1 MTVESDIYPEQGIVI
16 TRVTGSPVFE
26 EIRDHQRAL
35 EKSPG
40 FDPDFHHLFDL
51 TEVQNLRVSTEEI
64 RNLASTTLFSPTSR
78 RAVVAPRDAPFG
90 LSRMY
95 EGFSSLPEGTL
106 MVFRSRKEALAWLGI
121 SEEEL

>member
-1 MTVESDIYPEQGIVI
+1 MTIESEIYPELGVVI
-16 TRVTGSPVFE
+16 TRVTASTVFE

-35 EKSPG
+35 AENPD

-78 RAVVAPRDAPFG
+78 RAVVAPRDASFG

-106 MVFRSRKEALAWLGI
+106 MVFRTRKEALAWLDVPG
-121 SEEEL
+121 EAP

>member
-1 MTVESDIYPEQGIVI
+1 MTVESDIYPEHRVVI
-16 TRVTGSPVFE
+16 TRVTGATAFE
-26 EIRDHQRAL
+26 QIRDHQSAL
-35 EKSPG
+35 VENPE

-51 TEVQNLRVSTEEI
+51 TEVQNFRVSTEEI

-78 RAVVAPRDAPFG
+78 RAVVAPTDAPFG

-106 MVFRSRKEALAWLGI
+106 MVFRTRKEALAWLDVP
-121 SEEEL
+121 EEAL